1 MAWTKIIFNELY
13 YRIGLTGT
21 EYRLDGTKLPPMRGN
36 AESEL
41 QAHAGTN
48 YDYLYYG
55 TFDQYHPYDS
65 PSSLRFLDVA
75 TIGSGNGLNWID
87 IYNNMS
93 NDEVLYIYRT
103 KGDPSVSFAMKKDT
117 IRNGFNCGSYYYGTL
132 TIDNSCVFYIRNVP
146 SSGIYPLSIQTSS
159 ENLGFLFSGTKYTIY
174 YSLAFSS
181 YEENYYNIFFEGTSD
196 NISNILVFLL
206 TGNTPPPPS
215 TDPYGDGG
223 YSTDTTSGTGSF
235 DATSEAVSEPS
246 TPSVSPMVGNFINQ
260 YVVSQ
265 TALSNFGAWLWGGGS
280 IFDDLQ
286 KLFQS
291 PIEAVVNVGIL
302 PFEPDYDEDNYD
314 TIKVGGLSSTASG
327 HLIQDNYFTLDCGTI
342 TFDPYYGSALDQN
355 PYTKCEIYL
364 PYCGVYP
371 LNVDE
376 IMGHTISLKYFCD
389 TLSGDCV
396 AVISDEERV
405 LEQVRG
411 NVFVQIP
418 FSAKDFTSVYTSA
431 INGAISI
438 AASAATVYATG
449 GLSAPVAVGAGTSIA
464 ANALNS
470 KTHVTRAGGFSGMAG
485 LMSVQTPYVI
495 LTIPNQCLPD
505 HTNSHQ
511 GYPCMVTKR
520 LGDFTGFTKV
530 YEIHLDGLDCT
541 DAESKEI
548 YELLKGGVI
557 L

>member
-1 MAWTKIIFNELY
+1 MAYE
-13 YRIGLTGT
+13 LTGFRT
-21 EYRLDGTKLPPMRGN
+21 LVIKNGLSGTPQAVSGTPRMWQSSETLILANIEASTNSGYSAYWWDTDPMNNIRMRYGVGGISIAQYVANVMSIGDKAYLYNPEIGDSFALIIYRDSNTSAMLGARMGGTDVTGYYSIQGIGAVCDDREGVMMSPWVCLGFAKDPDTGKANVYNVNILSNWNAASFNWQTFSTSVLPSISQVCQIILLNNSPLPP
-36 AESEL
+36 
-41 QAHAGTN
+41 
-48 YDYLYYG
+48 
-55 TFDQYHPYDS
+55 
-65 PSSLRFLDVA
+65 V
-75 TIGSGNGLNWID
+75 
-87 IYNNMS
+87 
-93 NDEVLYIYRT
+93 
-103 KGDPSVSFAMKKDT
+103 
-117 IRNGFNCGSYYYGTL
+117 
-132 TIDNSCVFYIRNVP
+132 
-146 SSGIYPLSIQTSS
+146 
-159 ENLGFLFSGTKYTIY
+159 
-174 YSLAFSS
+174 
-181 YEENYYNIFFEGTSD
+181 
-196 NISNILVFLL
+196 
-206 TGNTPPPPS
+206 PPS
-215 TDPYGDGG
+215 TDPYEDGG
-223 YSTDTTSGTGSF
+223 YSTDATSGTGSF

-265 TALSNFGAWLWGGGS
+265 TALSTFGAWLWGGGS
-280 IFDDLQ
+280 IFDDLKQ
-286 KLFQS
+286 LFQS

-302 PFEPDYDEDNYD
+302 PFEPDYDGDNYD

-495 LTIPNQCLPD
+495 LTVPNQCLPEY
-505 HTNSHQ
+505 TNAHQ